1 LALKRQ
7 AGDDAMISDSICT
20 TRLQPEAATDEH
32 FFDSWFDPIE
42 RAVRDRVRSFRRRA
56 IRGPL
61 KR

>member
-1 LALKRQ
+1 
-7 AGDDAMISDSICT
+7 MISDSICT
-20 TRLQPEAATDEH
+20 THL
-32 FFDSWFDPIE
+32 FDSWFDPIE